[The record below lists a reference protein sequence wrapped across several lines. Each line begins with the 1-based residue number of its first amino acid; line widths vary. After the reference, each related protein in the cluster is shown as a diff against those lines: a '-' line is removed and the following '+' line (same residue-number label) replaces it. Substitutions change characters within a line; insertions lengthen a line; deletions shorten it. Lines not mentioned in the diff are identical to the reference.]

1 MHAPS
6 EACSEPEDGRDEQ
19 EVGIQAQPQPC
30 QGLSSFF
37 SRSRKSKLAS
47 RMKTYK
53 TDPSIVEDEG
63 SQAEK
68 IDRVWLSIRP
78 WVCLHALV
86 AMQRANP
93 ICDLACE
100 DWEEEG
106 ASERAVLAHSR
117 KENKPTADEF
127 AWTAAMVVSLP
138 PECLARALEFIHGD
152 VSSVYAPEPRIPC
165 ARATPFSPEVKSA
178 QVRNWQCCR
187 YLLSQQSC
195 LHGRVLQSGR
205 SGRSLSLACWYCTA
219 NFPHG
224 LEGVGQLKAHAETAH
239 ASEILAYIRK
249 ARKVKARRQR
259 ERYQAGPGGQVRRDL
274 ELQKQLGKLR

>member
-1 MHAPS
+1 MRAAS
-6 EACSEPEDGRDEQ
+6 EACSETEDARDEQ
-19 EVGIQAQPQPC
+19 EADTQGQPQHC
-30 QGLSSFF
+30 QGLSPFF

-47 RMKTYK
+47 RLKTSY
-53 TDPSIVEDEG
+53 TGSRIVEDEG
-63 SQAEK
+63 GQAEK
-68 IDRVWLSIRP
+68 VDRVWLSIRP

-86 AMQRANP
+86 AMQRAHP
-93 ICDLACE
+93 ICNPGCE

-117 KENKPTADEF
+117 KENAPTAEEF
-127 AWTAAMVVSLP
+127 AWTAFMVVSLP
-138 PECLARALEFIHGD
+138 PECLARALEFVHGD
-152 VSSVYAPEPRIPC
+152 VSSVFAPEPRAPY
-165 ARATPFSPEVKSA
+165 ATHCSSETKSA

-195 LHGRVLQSGR
+195 LHGRVVQSGR

-219 NFPHG
+219 TFPHG
-224 LEGVGQLKAHAETAH
+224 LEGVEQLKAHAEAAH

-249 ARKVKARRQR
+249 TRKVKARRQR